1 MNRCVCV
8 CVPSA
13 GWSSRCGWSVP
24 VWIPAGSEPG
34 GRSAEGL
41 RSERG
46 ARSPRTRSSTW
57 GYLREGDSVCVLH
70 SSYKALFT
78 CTTCV
83 CVCVCIPRV
92 RDLCVEQNTMATV
105 SAGLNPEPD
114 LHTQTGSRSSSVAL

>member
-1 MNRCVCV
+1 MLVLESRKKVCEPVCVCV

-41 RSERG
+41 RSERD

-78 CTTCV
+78 CITCVCVFVCV
-83 CVCVCIPRV
+83 CVCVCV
-92 RDLCVEQNTMATV
+92 CAY
-105 SAGLNPEPD
+105 PE
-114 LHTQTGSRSSSVAL
+114 